1 MFLNEKLYFLNAI
14 IKTVFEMLV
23 MCTDLYYEIVTFLGT
38 KKTKKKRVV
47 RNIIEV
53 VSELY

>member
-1 MFLNEKLYFLNAI
+1 MFLNEKLCFLNAI

-38 KKTKKKRVV
+38 KNKKKRVV

>member
-1 MFLNEKLYFLNAI
+1 MFLNEKLCFLNVI

-23 MCTDLYYEIVTFLGT
+23 MCTDTYYGIVIFLGA
-38 KKTKKKRVV
+38 KKKRVV

-53 VSELY
+53 MSELY

>member
-38 KKTKKKRVV
+38 KKQKKKSCQKYNRS
-47 RNIIEV
+47 
-53 VSELY
+53 SE